1 MEIEYLA
8 YHLDFTPTLAKWHY
22 DQWKHFVDGDTVERR
37 LQLLHARANR
47 GAVPTVVFEGAQL
60 RGSATLAE
68 HDMDTRL
75 DLTPW
80 LCDVIVA
87 PEFRR
92 RGIASAL
99 VRRIVGEA
107 AELGIAELYLFT
119 TGQMREDLYAGLGWS
134 ARERPIYRGIERVL
148 MSITPTSL
156 SR

>member
-8 YHLDFTPTLAKWHY
+8 DHLDFTPTLAKWHY
-22 DQWKHFVDGDTVERR
+22 DQWKHFVDGDSVERR
-37 LQLLHARANR
+37 IQLLGSRAKHR
-47 GAVPTVVFEGAQL
+47 AVPTVFIAFEGAQL
-60 RGSATLAE
+60 LGSATLAE

-99 VRRIVGEA
+99 VRRIVREA

-134 ARERPIYRGIERVL
+134 VRERPIYRGIERVL
-148 MSITPTSL
+148 MSIAPVS
-156 SR
+156 